1 MIYMSNGEPYGFI
14 FKFMSFVVPSRLFGA
29 AKKNNETK
37 KGRVLALAN
46 VFETYLY
53 ISVHICA
60 PTGQAVAL
68 KVWSCSCLYQCNVH
82 PYLSHSF
89 MCERLIRQ
97 YRSKFFLR
105 PELQKGPK
113 VKSMSDR

>member
-46 VFETYLY
+46 VFET
-53 ISVHICA
+53 S
-60 PTGQAVAL
+60 G
-68 KVWSCSCLYQCNVH
+68 
-82 PYLSHSF
+82 
-89 MCERLIRQ
+89 
-97 YRSKFFLR
+97 
-105 PELQKGPK
+105 
-113 VKSMSDR
+113 